1 MSDSR
6 RKWMPPENMCRKQQA
21 PSRPPLATCPQQ
33 SQDRERA
40 QASRWWWIR
49 LEGVPGSLPEASFL
63 LRSLPF
69 YTLQSPG
76 LMGNFSLKFCLSN
89 PVTHLK
95 FQMVQKSRPCMA
107 LPSVPPRLPPQKPL
121 LLVPMYHSKRGYD
134 HPTVYIYGYRATPF
148 VQCPGSILYTLLFIL
163 FNTLWRA
170 SLLAHKDLPSH

>member
-6 RKWMPPENMCRKQQA
+6 RKWMPPENTCRKQQA
-21 PSRPPLATCPQQ
+21 PSRPPLATCPPQ

-40 QASRWWWIR
+40 QGSRWWWIR
-49 LEGVPGSLPEASFL
+49 LKGVPGSLPEASFL

-107 LPSVPPRLPPQKPL
+107 LPSMPPRLLPQKPL
-121 LLVPMYHSKRGYD
+121 LLLPMYHSKRGYD
-134 HPTVYIYGYRATPF
+134 HPTVYIYIYIWVYSHPLCA
-148 VQCPGSILYTLLFIL
+148 VSWNYTVYIPVHFI
-163 FNTLWRA
+163 
-170 SLLAHKDLPSH
+170 